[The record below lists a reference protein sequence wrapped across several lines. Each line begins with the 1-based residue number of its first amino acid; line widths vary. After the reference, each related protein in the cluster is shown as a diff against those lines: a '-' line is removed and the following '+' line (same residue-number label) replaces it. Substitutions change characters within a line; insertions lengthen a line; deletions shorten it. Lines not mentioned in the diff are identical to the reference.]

1 MSILP
6 SLKAY
11 YYEAQARLIKIWW
24 DFFNRSCKMH
34 CDVLMFHHVTD
45 GYVDEIPSCH
55 RTRREFIDTLQRRID
70 SGVEFICMDEVSN
83 LVFNDGQGE
92 YATVTFDDVPDNFLS
107 DAYPILKEL
116 KIPFTLF
123 LTISYLDKPGYINK
137 KDLAALIADPL
148 CTIGAHTL
156 THPMLRKVKNS
167 FEEISESKKILEKL
181 IGREVKYLAYPFG
194 RPSSIS
200 HKITRQAKKAG
211 FVLAFG
217 TIFAPINKIS
227 KKSKFY
233 LPRVID

>member
-6 SLKAY
+6 RLKAY
-11 YYEAQARLIKIWW
+11 YYEVQARLISVWW
-24 DFFNRSCKMH
+24 NYFNASSKMR

-45 GYVDEIPSCH
+45 GYVDEIPSCR
-55 RTRREFIDTLQRRID
+55 RTCEEFRNTLKRRLY
-70 SGVEFICMDEVSN
+70 SGVKFINMDEVRD
-83 LVFNDGQGE
+83 LVFKGGE
-92 YATVTFDDVPDNFLS
+92 GNYATVTFDDVPDNFLS
-107 DAYPILKEL
+107 EAYPILKEL
-116 KIPFTLF
+116 QIPFTLF
-123 LTISYLDKPGYINK
+123 LTISYLEKPGYINK
-137 KDLAALIADPL
+137 KDLAALMADPL

-167 FEEISESKKILEKL
+167 FEEISESKYILEKL

-200 HKITRQAKKAG
+200 HKVKRQAKRAG
-211 FVLAFG
+211 FDLAFG

-227 KKSKFY
+227 KRSRFY